1 MNVLLKKVLAYLI
14 FAIAFFFIFLLL
26 SKVFNLGYS
35 LPKLLMLSTLIAV
48 AVFLKDELSK
58 RISKKR

>member
-1 MNVLLKKVLAYLI
+1 MKASLKKILVYLT

-26 SKVFNLGYS
+26 SKVFNLDYS
-35 LPKLLMLSTLIAV
+35 LSKLLMLSALVAI

-58 RISKKR
+58 KY